1 MLFNS
6 YEFIFLFLP
15 ITFFV
20 YFYLTSKRL
29 ITGAKA
35 FLVFASLFFY
45 SYWNIIYL
53 PLILASILFNYSI
66 GSALIKKS
74 EHSKITKKAILVFG
88 IASNLLLL
96 GYFKY
101 SDFFIQNLNIAIG
114 SNIELLHLILPLGI
128 SFFTFTQIAY
138 LVDSYKGDTKEYDLV
153 NYGLFVTFFPH
164 LLAGPILHHKEMMPQ
179 FDKVSNMVKNYKNIA
194 LGVFLFSIGLF
205 KKVVIADTF
214 AVWATAGFDNASVLN
229 LIEAW
234 ATSLSYTFQLYF
246 DFSGYTDMAI
256 GIALLFNIRLPIN
269 FNSPYKALNIQDFW
283 RRWHITLSRFLR
295 DYIYI
300 PLGGNR
306 VSEFRTYSNLMI
318 TFLLGGLWHGAGW
331 TFIFWGF
338 LHGFALIIHRVWSE
352 HIKPTIKQILNKP
365 KDYLFGTYSTLLAW
379 FITFNFINIT
389 WIFFRAKEWKDAMKV
404 IGGMVGLNG
413 IELPANLASK
423 LGWLE
428 EYGVGFG
435 DWIIKVDS
443 DDGIYLI
450 PWLIGGFIL
459 ILMVRNL
466 NHYLDKFHLSAKTS
480 FVSAMLFVYALLS
493 LDKLSQF
500 LYFNF

>member
-35 FLVFASLFFY
+35 FLVFSSLFFY
-45 SYWNIIYL
+45 SWWNIVYL
-53 PLILASILFNYSI
+53 PLILASMLFNYTI
-66 GSALIKKS
+66 GSSLTKENEHKK
-74 EHSKITKKAILVFG
+74 INKKTLLAFG
-88 IASNLLLL
+88 IVSNLLLL

-101 SDFFIQNLNIAIG
+101 SDFFIENFNLATN
-114 SNIELLHLILPLGI
+114 SNFDLLHLALPLAI
-128 SFFTFTQIAY
+128 SFFTFQQIAY
-138 LVDSYKGDTKEYDLV
+138 LVDSYRKETKEYDFL
-153 NYGLFVTFFPH
+153 NYSLFVTFFPQ
-164 LLAGPILHHKEMMPQ
+164 LIAGPIVHHKEMMPQ
-179 FDKVSNMVKNYKNIA
+179 FAKTSNLVKNYRNIA
-194 LGVFLFSIGLF
+194 LGIFIFSIGLF

-214 AVWATAGFDNASVLN
+214 AVWATAGFDNATTLN

-256 GIALLFNIRLPIN
+256 GAALLFNIVLPIN
-269 FNSPYKALNIQDFW
+269 FNSPYKATSIQDFW
-283 RRWHITLSRFLR
+283 RRWHITLSRFLK

-300 PLGGNR
+300 PMGGNR
-306 VSEFRTYSNLMI
+306 LEEFRTYSNLMI

-338 LHGFALIIHRVWSE
+338 LHGIALVIHRIWQSLGFRLW
-352 HIKPTIKQILNKP
+352 TW
-365 KDYLFGTYSTLLAW
+365 LAW

-389 WIFFRAKEWKDAMKV
+389 WVFFRAKEWKDAMKV
-404 IGGMVGLNG
+404 IGGMCGLNG

-423 LGWLE
+423 LGFLE
-428 EYGVGFG
+428 EYGVEFG
-435 DWIIKVDS
+435 KWMGNIDGNFETIFWI
-443 DDGIYLI
+443 
-450 PWLIGGFIL
+450 IGGFLVVIL
-459 ILMVRNL
+459 LKNSTK
-466 NHYLDKFHLSAKTS
+466 KFDNFQTDYKSAFITALCLYGAIS
-480 FVSAMLFVYALLS
+480 FMLKAS
-493 LDKLSQF
+493 QQSQF